1 MHTLLSV
8 ADMDLWI
15 TPVLMHMHML
25 CIDGRR
31 KCVNTTCFG
40 EKPGGK
46 GGKLKADAGMD
57 STPWDSHFC

>member
-1 MHTLLSV
+1 
-8 ADMDLWI
+8 MDLWI

-25 CIDGRR
+25 RIDGRR

-46 GGKLKADAGMD
+46 GEKLKADAGMD